1 MTLVE
6 IKKKTDIILDK
17 ELQAKYRRLQEDFL
31 WILANKE
38 KLRNEYANKFIA
50 VENKEVKYSNDTI
63 SGIIAKIKQSKRQV
77 EDFAIEY
84 IGECPVNLLF

>member
-6 IKKKTDIILDK
+6 IRKKTDTVLDK
-17 ELQAKYRRLQEDFL
+17 ELQMKYRRLQEDFL

-38 KLRNEYANKFIA
+38 KLRDEYANKYIA
-50 VENKEVKYSNDTI
+50 VENKEVKYSDDTI
-63 SGIIAKIKQSKRQV
+63 NGIITKIKQSKRKV